1 MNTFHYLMMITQST
15 FQRRVLELTAKEG
28 LLPGQPKV
36 LDFLKD
42 NNGCEQKAIAKGCCL
57 DPATVTGLLNRME
70 TAGLI
75 SRSQQNGNRRSY
87 HIYMTEKGKNLQKKT
102 ELIFEQNEALALK
115 DIPPEEIE
123 VYMKV
128 LQKIYANLAKG
139 ETTI

>member
-1 MNTFHYLMMITQST
+1 MNSFHYLMMVTQST
-15 FQRRVLELTAKEG
+15 FQRRVLDLTAKEG

-42 NNGCEQKAIAKGCCL
+42 NDGCEQKAIARGCCL

-75 SRSQQNGNRRSY
+75 TRSQQNGNRRSF
-87 HIYMTEKGKNLQKKT
+87 HIYMTEKGKSLQEKT
-102 ELIFEQNEALALK
+102 ELIFDQCESLALK
-115 DIPPEEIE
+115 DVAPEEFD

-128 LQKIYANLAKG
+128 LRKIYTNLTEG
-139 ETTI
+139 ETAV